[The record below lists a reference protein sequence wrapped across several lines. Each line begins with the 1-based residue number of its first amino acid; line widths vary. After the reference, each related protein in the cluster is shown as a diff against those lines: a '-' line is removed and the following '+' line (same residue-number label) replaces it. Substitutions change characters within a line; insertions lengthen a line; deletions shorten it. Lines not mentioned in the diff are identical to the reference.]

1 MKTYKAAVAAAA
13 TADTADA
20 DAAAAAAAA
29 ADHLLRLDKTLG
41 ITIPTTFLQPTVI
54 IYKYAT
60 YICKHIHTNIGN
72 NICTNI

>member
-20 DAAAAAAAA
+20 DAAAAAA
-29 ADHLLRLDKTLG
+29 DHLLRLDKTSG

>member
-1 MKTYKAAVAAAA
+1 MKTYK
-13 TADTADA
+13 
-20 DAAAAAAAA
+20 AAAAAAAA
-29 ADHLLRLDKTLG
+29 AAATAAATADHLLRLDKTSG

>member
-13 TADTADA
+13 TADTAD
-20 DAAAAAAAA
+20 AAAAA

>member
-1 MKTYKAAVAAAA
+1 MKTYK
-13 TADTADA
+13 
-20 DAAAAAAAA
+20 AAAAA
-29 ADHLLRLDKTLG
+29 ADHLLRLDKTSG